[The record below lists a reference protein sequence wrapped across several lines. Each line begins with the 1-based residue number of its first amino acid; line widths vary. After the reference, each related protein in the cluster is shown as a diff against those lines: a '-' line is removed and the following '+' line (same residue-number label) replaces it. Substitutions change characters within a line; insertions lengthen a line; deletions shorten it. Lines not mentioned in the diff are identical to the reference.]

1 MYNIHVYIYTCTFI
15 LLSPVGCYINSCDA
29 LWLEVVAIA
38 LFCLVLIS
46 PVMLIG
52 YINKN
57 ETLFN

>member
-1 MYNIHVYIYTCTFI
+1 MYTYIHAHLYCLVLWDAI
-15 LLSPVGCYINSCDA
+15 LI
-29 LWLEVVAIA
+29 VVMLCGWKWWQL